1 MYVVGRAYDPKDNNG
16 DCWTLQI
23 HNINEKSRLSHWA
36 CIMVYASTLDLCL
49 LEAKAICDILN
60 SHKFQAQVTI
70 VNGLTDKREEWKRK
84 HKK

>member
-1 MYVVGRAYDPKDNNG
+1 
-16 DCWTLQI
+16 
-23 HNINEKSRLSHWA
+23 
-36 CIMVYASTLDLCL
+36 MVYASTLDLCL